1 MWFVMKIKTH
11 QIIFIE
17 NEPKQ
22 YLTYALIEN
31 NLCLFTFH
39 VFFVKLIFFSRKILT
54 K

>member
-1 MWFVMKIKTH
+1 MWFVMKIKLIK
-11 QIIFIE
+11 IIFME

-39 VFFVKLIFFSRKILT
+39 VLFIKLIFLAVKF
-54 K
+54 